1 MTALHQIARERFA
14 EYKRE
19 IAQMNNVADTAEKF
33 AVAPAPFQKIVQAYQ
48 GADDFLK
55 LINIIPVINQSGE
68 KVGLMV
74 GSTVA
79 STTNTKTQAR
89 QPINVGDTKLDDK
102 YLCQQINYDV
112 AYRWELLN
120 AWRHD
125 PMFKSKLAQM
135 VTKAIALDKITIGFN
150 GTSRAENSDRN
161 ANPLLQDVAKGWLQ
175 KIRDN
180 APSQRYTGKTGGQIT
195 IGVSGEFKTLDGL
208 VESAVETI
216 LGEQYRNDQHLVVLC
231 GRNLTAKKY
240 LPLLDKAQD
249 PTEQIASRVLYG
261 DKVLGTRQ
269 VLYPHNFPANTI
281 LITTLDNLS
290 IYLQEG
296 TLVRH
301 IETQPAWDR
310 DVDFQSIN
318 EDYVVEDYF
327 RCVLLENIVVEE

>member
-1 MTALHQIARERFA
+1 MTVLHEIARERFA
-14 EYKRE
+14 QYKQD
-19 IAQMNNVADTAEKF
+19 IAQMNNVANATEKF

-48 GADDFLK
+48 GSDDFLK

-68 KVGLMV
+68 KIGLMV
-74 GSTVA
+74 GSTIA

-89 QPINVGDTKLDDK
+89 QPVNVGDTKIDDK
-102 YLCQQINYDV
+102 YLCQQVNYDV

-120 AWRHD
+120 AWRHHPD
-125 PMFKSKLAQM
+125 FKMKLASM

-150 GTSRAENSDRN
+150 GTSRAETSDRN

-175 KIRDN
+175 KIREN
-180 APSQRYTGKTGGQIT
+180 APSQVYKGKTGGQIT
-195 IGVSGEFKTLDGL
+195 VGASGEFKTLDGL
-208 VESAVETI
+208 VESAVEAVI
-216 LGEQYRNDQHLVVLC
+216 GEQYRTDQNLVVLC

-261 DKVLGTRQ
+261 DKVLGTRK

-327 RCVLLENIVVEE
+327 RCALLENIVVEE